1 MISEEEKLIAT
12 LATQLYSNRNHE
24 DSPTWTHLRDRD
36 VITLNDF
43 KIEVAVEL
51 AIDIIKETKKSTR
64 FSSKERE
71 PVEDD
76 NPYRAV
82 FDE

>member
-43 KIEVAVEL
+43 AGISDHFADTSGLFEALV
-51 AIDIIKETKKSTR
+51 
-64 FSSKERE
+64 
-71 PVEDD
+71 
-76 NPYRAV
+76 
-82 FDE
+82 

>member
-24 DSPTWTHLRDRD
+24 DSPTWNHHRDR
-36 VITLNDF
+36 

>member
-12 LATQLYSNRNHE
+12 LATQIYTNR
-24 DSPTWTHLRDRD
+24 
-36 VITLNDF
+36 ITEGTSYIRN
-43 KIEVAVEL
+43 IEFAVVT

-64 FSSKERE
+64 PIRKERE